1 MTQDRSAFEQ
11 DVHRAWADHLGYP
24 IALASQSGTTILPEA
39 KHAGD
44 KLIALWRIGA
54 RTFAQVDPQLADAV
68 RRVADAMPASEAL
81 IADDLARAVADSRRA
96 DYALQFFDWCRDAVE
111 DAADSSGLVWC
122 WLGEAGNFHVVAVA
136 GDGETAV
143 AHATRFKPD
152 VMVLD
157 LDMPGVDGAAALG

>member
-68 RRVADAMPASEAL
+68 RRVAEDFGFGHNLASGPSLGLGVSETTLLDMTGAYAGIL
-81 IADDLARAVADSRRA
+81 NGGRARPGTGRRDGSSRARARG
-96 DYALQFFDWCRDAVE
+96 Q
-111 DAADSSGLVWC
+111 
-122 WLGEAGNFHVVAVA
+122 AG
-136 GDGETAV
+136 
-143 AHATRFKPD
+143 PS
-152 VMVLD
+152 
-157 LDMPGVDGAAALG
+157 

>member
-68 RRVADAMPASEAL
+68 RRGWPVVMEIDDHPAM
-81 IADDLARAVADSRRA
+81 IA
-96 DYALQFFDWCRDAVE
+96 
-111 DAADSSGLVWC
+111 
-122 WLGEAGNFHVVAVA
+122 AVA
-136 GDGETAV
+136 GRKLAPDDWPTRKAPSTCAVSPARTRRGTSGRPGCSAGQRNWTA
-143 AHATRFKPD
+143 AS
-152 VMVLD
+152 
-157 LDMPGVDGAAALG
+157 GS